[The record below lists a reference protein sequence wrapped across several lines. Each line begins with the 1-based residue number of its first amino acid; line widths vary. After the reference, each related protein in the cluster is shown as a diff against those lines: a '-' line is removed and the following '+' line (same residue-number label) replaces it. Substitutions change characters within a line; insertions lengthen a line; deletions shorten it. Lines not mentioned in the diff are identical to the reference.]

1 MDSAID
7 FRKAAASVKIALS
20 ALRIN
25 KMRSALT
32 MLGIII
38 GVAAVIAMVAV
49 GSGAQAR
56 IKDQIASIGSNLI
69 VVLSGSITSSGIRMG
84 TGNAQ
89 SLTEDDAKAIAR
101 ECHAAA
107 YAAPAVRGGVQVIY
121 ANYNWGTQLMGTTP
135 DYLAI
140 RDLGIREGQAFTTS
154 DVEAASKVAL
164 LGKTVVD
171 NLFYG
176 EDPIGKTIRIRK
188 VPFTVVGTLAPKG
201 QSPTGQDQDDVIVIP
216 ISTAKKKVI
225 GTSQA
230 NYAAVGSVMVQAHEG
245 EAAQAQQQIRDL
257 LRQRHRL
264 QPNEDD
270 DFTIRDMEEIFKAQ
284 ESSAQV
290 MSLLLAAIAS
300 VSLIVGGIGIMNIML
315 VSVTERTR
323 EIGLRQAVGAKTQ
336 DILSQFLIEAITL
349 SVAGGAAGILLGIAA
364 SLLISHFAKWSTL
377 VSPGSIALAFLFSA
391 LVGVFFGFYPARKA
405 ARMEPIEA
413 LRYE

>member
-1 MDSAID
+1 M
-7 FRKAAASVKIALS
+7 KIAFR

-49 GSGAQAR
+49 GAGAEAR
-56 IKDQIASIGSNLI
+56 IKEQIASIGSNLI
-69 VVLSGSITSSGIRMG
+69 IVLSGSITSSGIRMG

-89 SLTEDDAKAIAR
+89 TLTEDDARAILRDCDAV
-101 ECHAAA
+101 A
-107 YAAPAVRGGVQVIY
+107 YAAPAVRGGAQVIY
-121 ANYNWGTQLMGTTP
+121 GDNNWGTQILGTTP
-135 DYLAI
+135 DFLPI
-140 RDLGIREGQAFTTS
+140 RDLSMQQGQPFTES
-154 DVEAASKVAL
+154 DVEGATKVAL
-164 LGKTVVD
+164 LGKTVAG

-176 EDPIGKTIRIRK
+176 EDPVGKIIRIKK
-188 VPFTVVGTLAPKG
+188 VPFTVLGVLVPKG

-230 NYAAVGSVMVQAHEG
+230 NYAAVGSILVQAREG
-245 EAAQAQQQIRDL
+245 RSAEAQDQMKAL
-257 LRQRHRL
+257 LRQRHHL
-264 QPNEDD
+264 QANEDD
-270 DFTIRDMEEIFKAQ
+270 DFTIRNMEEVFKAQ
-284 ESSAQV
+284 ESSAKV

-323 EIGLRQAVGAKTQ
+323 EIGLRQAIGAKTR
-336 DILSQFLIEAITL
+336 DILSQFLVEAVTL
-349 SVAGGAAGILLGIAA
+349 SVAGGAAGILVGVAA
-364 SLLISHFAKWSTL
+364 SLLISHFAQWSTV
-377 VSPGSIALAFLFSA
+377 VSSGSIALAFVFSA

-405 ARMEPIEA
+405 AYMDPIEA

>member
-1 MDSAID
+1 MNL
-7 FRKAAASVKIALS
+7 RKIIASMKIAFS

-56 IKDQIASIGSNLI
+56 IKEQIASIGSNLI
-69 VVLSGSITSSGIRMG
+69 IVLSGSITSSGIRMG

-89 SLTEDDAKAIAR
+89 TLTEDDAKAIIR
-101 ECHAAA
+101 ECSAAA
-107 YAAPAVRGGVQVIY
+107 LTAPAVRGGAQVVY
-121 ANYNWGTQLMGTTP
+121 GNNNWGTQIMGSTP

-140 RDLGIREGQAFTTS
+140 RDLGIQQGQAFTTS
-154 DVEAASKVAL
+154 DVEGASKVAL

-176 EDPIGKTIRIRK
+176 EDPVGKIIRIKK
-188 VPFTVVGTLAPKG
+188 VPFTVIGTLTPKG
-201 QSPTGQDQDDVIVIP
+201 QSPTGQDQDDVILIP
-216 ISTAKKKVI
+216 VSTAKKKVI
-225 GTSQA
+225 GSSQA
-230 NYAAVGSVMVQAHEG
+230 NYDAVGQILVQAQEG
-245 EAAQAQQQIRDL
+245 RTADVQDQMKSL
-257 LRQRHRL
+257 LRQRHHL

-270 DFTIRDMEEIFKAQ
+270 DFTIRNMEEVFKAQ
-284 ESSAQV
+284 ESSASV

-315 VSVTERTR
+315 VSVTERTK
-323 EIGLRQAVGAKTQ
+323 EIGLRQAVGAKTH
-336 DILSQFLIEAITL
+336 DILSQFLVEAVTL
-349 SVAGGAAGILLGIAA
+349 SVAGGAAGIVLGVTA
-364 SLLISHFAKWSTL
+364 SLLISHFAQWSTV
-377 VSPGSIALAFLFSA
+377 VSAGSIAAAFLFSA

-405 ARMEPIEA
+405 AYMDPIEA

>member
-1 MDSAID
+1 MNL
-7 FRKAAASVKIALS
+7 RKAAASVKIAFS

-56 IKDQIASIGSNLI
+56 IKEQIASIGSNVI
-69 VVLSGSITSSGIRMG
+69 IVLSGSITNSGIRMG

-89 SLTEDDAKAIAR
+89 TLTEDDARAIAR
-101 ECHAAA
+101 ECEAAA
-107 YAAPAVRGGVQVIY
+107 LAAPAVRGGVQIVY
-121 ANYNWGTQLMGTTP
+121 GNSNWGTQILGTTP
-135 DYLAI
+135 DYLPI
-140 RDLGIREGQAFTTS
+140 RDLGMQEGQAFTTS
-154 DVEAASKVAL
+154 DVEGATKVAM

-176 EDPIGKTIRIRK
+176 EDPIGKIIRIK
-188 VPFTVVGTLAPKG
+188 AVPFTVVGVLTPKG
-201 QSPTGQDQDDVIVIP
+201 QSPTGQDQDDVVLVP

-230 NYAAVGSVMVQAHEG
+230 NYAAVGQIMVQAHEG
-245 EAAQAQQQIRDL
+245 RTTDVQDEMSAL
-257 LRQRHRL
+257 LRQRHHL

-270 DFTIRDMEEIFKAQ
+270 DFTIRNMEEVFKAQ

-315 VSVTERTR
+315 VSVTERTK
-323 EIGLRQAVGAKTQ
+323 EIGLRQAVGAKTR
-336 DILSQFLIEAITL
+336 DILSQFLVEAVTL
-349 SVAGGAAGILLGIAA
+349 SVAGGVVGILLGIAA
-364 SLLISHFAKWSTL
+364 SLLISHFAQWSTL
-377 VSPGSIALAFLFSA
+377 VSTGSIAVAFLFSA

-405 ARMEPIEA
+405 AYMDPIEA